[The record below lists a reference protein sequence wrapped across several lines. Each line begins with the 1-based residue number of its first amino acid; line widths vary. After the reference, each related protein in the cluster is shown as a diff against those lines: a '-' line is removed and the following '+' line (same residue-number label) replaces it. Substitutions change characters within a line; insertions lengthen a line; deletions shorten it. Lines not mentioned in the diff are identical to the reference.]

1 MYSIEELINIILSKS
16 EQIEELAKQRT
27 DLKNLTTKQLNCI
40 ELIHSMK
47 NPTLS
52 ELTEKLKITKA
63 STSVMLDRL
72 EEHGFIQKVK
82 SDNDRRSAHVHLTE
96 KGDKAAHLHTDV
108 HKQFATV
115 LTKEL
120 TDSERDILIVLLNKA
135 IRLIQ

>member
-1 MYSIEELINIILSKS
+1 MYNIEELINIILNKS
-16 EQIEELAKQRT
+16 EQLEELAKQKT
-27 DLKNLTTKQLNCI
+27 DLKNLTAKQLNCI

-52 ELTEKLKITKA
+52 ELTEKLKNTKA

-82 SDNDRRSAHVHLTE
+82 SDNDRRSAHVHLTD

-108 HKQFATV
+108 HKQFATL

-120 TDSERDILIVLLNKA
+120 TDSEKDILIVLLNKT
-135 IRLIQ
+135 IKSIQ

>member
-1 MYSIEELINIILSKS
+1 MYTIEELINIILNKS
-16 EQIEELAKQRT
+16 EQLEEVAKQKT
-27 DLKNLTTKQLNCI
+27 DLKSLTAKQLYCI
-40 ELIHSMK
+40 ELIHSLE

-52 ELTEKLKITKA
+52 ELTGKLQITKA

-108 HKQFATV
+108 HKQFAML

-120 TDSERDILIVLLNKA
+120 TDSEKDILIVLLNKA
-135 IRLIQ
+135 IKTL